1 MKRLLLFAVLLL
13 SLLSA
18 SSERA
23 AVIAEKSDTLLT
35 DHLGNCYLVTAD
47 RIRKF
52 DSRGQFQKEF
62 SNKNFGAISTA
73 DATNPLRILLFYRDF
88 SRILFLDNTLSQNGE
103 AVQLEALGY
112 PMTTLAAT
120 SYDNGLWIYDQQNF
134 ELIRLNRNLQP
145 EQRTGNLSQQLGIE
159 LRPDFLLEK
168 DNKLF
173 MNNPATGILVFDVF
187 GTYSRQI
194 PLPGLHRF
202 QIDDDAVVW
211 FNAGQ
216 LHRYEMLTH
225 ETSVYEKPVDTLA
238 RSMRIEKPI
247 VVVQRS
253 DSVLIYPRK

>member
-1 MKRLLLFAVLLL
+1 MKRLLLLFILLIPM
-13 SLLSA
+13 LSA
-18 SSERA
+18 GPER
-23 AVIAEKSDTLLT
+23 VFKISEKSDLLLT
-35 DHLGNCYLVTAD
+35 DHLGNCYLIAGD

-52 DSRGQFQKEF
+52 DAKGTFQKEF
-62 SNKNFGAISTA
+62 SNKNFGAISSA

-112 PMTTLAAT
+112 PLTTLAAT

-159 LRPDFLLEK
+159 LRPDFILEK
-168 DNKLF
+168 DNRLF
-173 MNNPATGILVFDVF
+173 LNNPATGILVFDVF
-187 GTYSRQI
+187 GTYSRQL
-194 PLPGLHRF
+194 PLPGLNRF
-202 QIDDDAVVW
+202 QIDDDAVIW
-211 FNAGQ
+211 YKNGQ

-225 ETSVYEKPVDTLA
+225 EMSAYEKPVDSLA

-247 VVVQRS
+247 VVIQHS